1 MLHTFPRETSSTRI
15 LRVFCVLE
23 EEGNRM
29 DSHMSRVNF
38 DQTRIDLQSLFK
50 KEHD

>member
-38 DQTRIDLQSLFK
+38 KGSTRISNK
-50 KEHD
+50 N